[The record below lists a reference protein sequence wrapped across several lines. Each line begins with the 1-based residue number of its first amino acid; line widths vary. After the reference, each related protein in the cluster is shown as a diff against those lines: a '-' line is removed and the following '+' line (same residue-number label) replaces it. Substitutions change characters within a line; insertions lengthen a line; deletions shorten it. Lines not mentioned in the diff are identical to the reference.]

1 MERARGVLPT
11 DGRALT
17 AMAKL
22 HVGHQREHIVDVA
35 RGPRFDLAAGDYRN
49 ARRRVFKRP
58 PDPLS
63 GDDDFGGDSWREG
76 LRLLVDACESAPG
89 VNPGGREFVYGQF
102 VAALWN
108 RLRVIDYMKC
118 HPEVNEQRIERPL
131 VVLGLPRTGTSLA
144 SYLLDQD
151 PLRRSLLTWE
161 AEDSVPPAP
170 PESLRTDP
178 RCLKKKAELDVL
190 AEGLKAAEIPM
201 VHWDEADGPT
211 ECLFVQNQDF
221 KAYLWEAYMPTSA
234 YADWLSH
241 ADMSS
246 AYEYQRTVLQMLQSR
261 APGVW
266 SLKMPSHA
274 VHIETLL
281 ATYPDVRIVWAH
293 RDPFKSTASFL
304 RLNYL
309 SRAVLG
315 AEVDVD
321 VIVPNVLQ
329 QLREHVDRPLATRR
343 RIGDER
349 FFDLHYAD
357 LMRDPIAVMQS
368 LYEWDGDP
376 LTNATEHAML
386 DWLDAHPQDRFGVA
400 PYSLDGSGVTRADL
414 EPLFDEYLSLFDI
427 ELESDAR

>member
-1 MERARGVLPT
+1 MTASLSSQSASRVDELVTRACERACL
-11 DGRALT
+11 
-17 AMAKL
+17 
-22 HVGHQREHIVDVA
+22 
-35 RGPRFDLAAGDYRN
+35 
-49 ARRRVFKRP
+49 
-58 PDPLS
+58 
-63 GDDDFGGDSWREG
+63 DDFGGDSWREG

-190 AEGLKAAEIPM
+190 AEGLKAVEIPM

>member
-1 MERARGVLPT
+1 MATCDLQRLIPANLTFVLYGRIVSAAMTTPLSDLVTRACERAGL
-11 DGRALT
+11 
-17 AMAKL
+17 
-22 HVGHQREHIVDVA
+22 
-35 RGPRFDLAAGDYRN
+35 
-49 ARRRVFKRP
+49 
-58 PDPLS
+58 
-63 GDDDFGGDSWREG
+63 DDFGEDTWRDG
-76 LRLLVDACESAPG
+76 LRLLVDTCESAPG
-89 VNPGGREFVYGQF
+89 VNPGGRDFVDGQF
-102 VAALWN
+102 VDALWN
-108 RLRVIDYMKC
+108 RLQVIDYVKR
-118 HPEVNEQRIERPL
+118 HPEVSDQRIERPL

-161 AEDSVPPAP
+161 AEDSVTPAP
-170 PESLRTDP
+170 PESLRTDA

-190 AEGLKAAEIPM
+190 AEGLKAADIPM

-274 VHIETLL
+274 VRIETLL

-329 QLREHVDRPLATRR
+329 QLKEHVDRPLA
-343 RIGDER
+343 
-349 FFDLHYAD
+349 
-357 LMRDPIAVMQS
+357 
-368 LYEWDGDP
+368 
-376 LTNATEHAML
+376 
-386 DWLDAHPQDRFGVA
+386 
-400 PYSLDGSGVTRADL
+400 
-414 EPLFDEYLSLFDI
+414 
-427 ELESDAR
+427 

>member
-1 MERARGVLPT
+1 
-11 DGRALT
+11 
-17 AMAKL
+17 
-22 HVGHQREHIVDVA
+22 
-35 RGPRFDLAAGDYRN
+35 
-49 ARRRVFKRP
+49 
-58 PDPLS
+58 
-63 GDDDFGGDSWREG
+63 
-76 LRLLVDACESAPG
+76 
-89 VNPGGREFVYGQF
+89 
-102 VAALWN
+102 
-108 RLRVIDYMKC
+108 LRVIDYIKC

-221 KAYLWEAYMPTSA
+221 KAYLWEAYMPTPA

-241 ADMSS
+241 VDMSS

-315 AEVDVD
+315 AKVDID

-329 QLREHVDRPLATRR
+329 QLKEHIDRPLAARR
-343 RIGDER
+343 RIGDES
-349 FFDLHYAD
+349 FFDLHYAE
-357 LMRDPIAVMQS
+357 LMRNPIVVMQS
-368 LYEWDGDP
+368 LYEWAGDP

-400 PYSLDGSGVTRADL
+400 HYSLGGSGVTRDDL